1 MKKLEF
7 TKEELFYINLDSI
20 EKICLAMD
28 CKIEDMVE
36 IKKNNKGEEI

>member
-7 TKEELFYINLDSI
+7 TKEELFYIKLDSI

-28 CKIEDMVE
+28 CKIEDVVE
-36 IKKNNKGEEI
+36 IIKDEENE

>member
-28 CKIEDMVE
+28 CKIEDVVE
-36 IKKNNKGEEI
+36 IIKDEENE